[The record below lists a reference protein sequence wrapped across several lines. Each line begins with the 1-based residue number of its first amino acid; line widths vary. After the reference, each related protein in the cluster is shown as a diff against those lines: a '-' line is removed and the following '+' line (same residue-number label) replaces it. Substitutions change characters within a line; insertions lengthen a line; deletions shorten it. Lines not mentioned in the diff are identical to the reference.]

1 VNLEAQSG
9 LLAAIVSV
17 AVGVSALL
25 RGRRVQTNV
34 LFAVFSANLVM
45 HFLAAFFHRLSGRAI
60 WFQVDLAAASV
71 LPVSSL
77 LFFGNFLWREP
88 RRVKPFLLAS
98 AALSVCLILFLIT
111 PWSQNDIT
119 VALVVGYAFA
129 GLYLCAAFI
138 YLRRREIQSS
148 RERTWLRYLLV
159 VLLAAVTF
167 VGLGIL
173 PGPLGFLRSWGDL
186 VAIFFLYFI
195 SQSLVKYRLL
205 DLQEML
211 GRGLVLIAVSLILAV
226 VFWVLVYWTGGS
238 ADFPLFHIFVGAF
251 VILILFE
258 PVRDKLESSPRR
270 LLSREGHEVRR
281 RLEELRRDI
290 ATRFDPRQMCE
301 AILDAMFQ
309 TLRQNAV
316 SIYLQDEGGASY
328 HRIGFRGP
336 EPPERLDAAAQ
347 RTFFEQLRK
356 TPTVILAETFEQ
368 RLADGGV
375 LAEAES
381 PEDVRR
387 ARQVL
392 ETLAAHKAGACVPFV
407 GQKNEILGL
416 WFFQDPSAAEGF
428 STVEIASL
436 MAVAEQA
443 AVVIE
448 NSRVLARV
456 RERDRL
462 AVLGQMAAGLAHEIR
477 NPLGAIKGAAQYLDP
492 AAVGADAS
500 EFLRIIIQET
510 DRLNGVVDQF
520 LDYARPFK
528 ATLSVIDLNEVVEHT
543 LKLFAPTLPPSVTLQ
558 SELAPDLPR
567 IEGNAPQLTQVLLNL
582 LRNALEASSEG
593 GRIAVRTAKARDLSE
608 FWAGSALRTGAVQVE
623 VQDTGKGI
631 RPEEMEKIFVPF
643 FTTKERGTGLGL
655 AICQR
660 LVENHNGEIR
670 VVSRPGEGAVFRIF
684 LPARAAPET
693 AAPPAPQQ
701 PKPDA
706 QESGDL
712 PFPSSHDRGQP

>member
-1 VNLEAQSG
+1 MNLEAQSG

-17 AVGVSALL
+17 AVGISALL

-34 LFAVFSANLVM
+34 LFTVFSANLVL
-45 HFLAAFFHRLSGRAI
+45 HFLAAFFHRISGRSI
-60 WFQVDLAAASV
+60 WFQADLAAAAA
-71 LPVSSL
+71 LPVTAL
-77 LFFGNFLWREP
+77 LFFGNFLWRDP
-88 RRVKPFLLAS
+88 RRVKPFLLAA
-98 AALSVCLILFLIT
+98 AALSSLLIVFLIT
-111 PWSQNDIT
+111 PWSQNDIS
-119 VALVVGYAFA
+119 VGLVVGYAFA

-138 YLRRREIQSS
+138 YARRREIQSP

-167 VGLGIL
+167 VLLGIL
-173 PGPLGFLRSWGDL
+173 PGPLGFLRAWGDL

-238 ADFPLFHIFVGAF
+238 ADFPLFHIFVGSF

-290 ATRFDPRQMCE
+290 ATRLDPRQMSE
-301 AILDAMFQ
+301 AILEAMFQ

-316 SIYLQDEGGASY
+316 SVYLQDEGGASY
-328 HRIGFRGP
+328 RRIGFRGP
-336 EPPERLDAAAQ
+336 EPPLRLDVAAH

-381 PEDVRR
+381 PEDVKR

-392 ETLAAHKAGACVPFV
+392 ETLATLKAGACVPFV
-407 GQKNEILGL
+407 GQKDEILGL
-416 WFFQDPSAAEGF
+416 WFFHDPAAAEGY

-492 AAVGADAS
+492 AAVGDDAS
-500 EFLRIIIQET
+500 EFLKIIIEET
-510 DRLNGVVDQF
+510 DRLNQVVDQF
-520 LDYARPFK
+520 LDYARPLK
-528 ATLSVIDLNEVVEHT
+528 ATQSTIDLNEVVSHT
-543 LKLFAPTLPPSVTLQ
+543 LKLFSPTLPTSVTLKT
-558 SELAPDLPR
+558 ELAKDLPAL
-567 IEGNAPQLTQVLLNL
+567 EGNAQQLTQVFLNL
-582 LRNALEASSEG
+582 LRNALEATPEG
-593 GRIAVRTAKARDLSE
+593 GCITVRTLRTRDHSE
-608 FWAGSALRTGAVQVE
+608 FWAGSALRAGAVQVE
-623 VQDTGKGI
+623 IQDTGKGI
-631 RPEEMEKIFVPF
+631 PPEALERIFVPF
-643 FTTKERGTGLGL
+643 YTTKDRGTGLGL

-660 LVENHNGEIR
+660 LIENHNGEIR
-670 VVSRPGEGAVFRIF
+670 VWSRPGEGSTFRVF
-684 LPARAAPET
+684 LPARAPAET
-693 AAPPAPQQ
+693 AASAKSETPAGP
-701 PKPDA
+701 
-706 QESGDL
+706 EGGDL
-712 PFPSSHDRGQP
+712 PFPPSRDRGQP